1 LVTEQQIRINPILNN
16 LKLLHRYSGFQS
28 FTPFQYKLLELIK
41 SFGMIRIVKII
52 QSESVAE
59 GEVLASILGLI
70 SHGFIDTDLINSDIN
85 AQSKIWLRNG

>member
-1 LVTEQQIRINPILNN
+1 
-16 LKLLHRYSGFQS
+16 
-28 FTPFQYKLLELIK
+28 
-41 SFGMIRIVKII
+41 MIRIVKII

-85 AQSKIWLRNG
+85 AQSKIWLRND

>member
-1 LVTEQQIRINPILNN
+1 MVTEQQIRINPILNN

-28 FTPFQYKLLELIK
+28 LTPLQYKLLELIK

-85 AQSKIWLRNG
+85 AQSKIWLRND